1 MSGLL
6 VNASQLLNSASQ
18 LQNFNANSSMFASKF
33 NASQISQTDQTDQTN
48 QTDATNASSSFGSIF
63 QAYLDLFN
71 QTNDLQTQSQ
81 NLQLDY
87 AAGKTDDMLSVM
99 LAQEKAY
106 ASLNFTTQVTSRI
119 INAYQEIMRM
129 QM

>member
-1 MSGLL
+1 MLISALNPAQTQNFASSVSAFEQKL
-6 VNASQLLNSASQ
+6 NAVNANPA
-18 LQNFNANSSMFASKF
+18 
-33 NASQISQTDQTDQTN
+33 DQTDQTSK
-48 QTDATNASSSFGSIF
+48 TDASSFGSIF

-71 QTNDLQTQSQ
+71 QTNSLQVDSQ

-106 ASLNFTTQVTSRI
+106 TSLNFTTQVTSRI
-119 INAYQEIMRM
+119 ISAYQEIMRM